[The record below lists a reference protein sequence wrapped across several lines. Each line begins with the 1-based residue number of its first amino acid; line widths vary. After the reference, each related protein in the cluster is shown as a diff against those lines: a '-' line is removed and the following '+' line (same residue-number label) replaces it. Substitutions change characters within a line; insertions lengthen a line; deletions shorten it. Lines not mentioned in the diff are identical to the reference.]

1 MEPGAGGG
9 AGSEGVVGT
18 EYQPEAGSWDQ
29 AWESECLAHR
39 LCIGLSTL
47 PPVGRVTLSQ

>member
-9 AGSEGVVGT
+9 EGSEGVVGT

-29 AWESECLAHR
+29 AWESKGLA

-47 PPVGRVTLSQ
+47 PPVGCVTLSQ